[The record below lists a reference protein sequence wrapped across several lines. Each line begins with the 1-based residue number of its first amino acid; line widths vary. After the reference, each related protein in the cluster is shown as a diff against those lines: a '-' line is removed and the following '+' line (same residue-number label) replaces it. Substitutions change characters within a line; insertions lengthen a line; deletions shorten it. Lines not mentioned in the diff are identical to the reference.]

1 MKSQM
6 TDLRSQMGFTLLE
19 VVVAL
24 AIMGLGIV
32 TVLEVFSAGLRLG
45 ARSQEKTEAMLQG
58 QAIMDELFARP
69 VMPEGTE
76 EGTRADGRRWRVQVS
91 PVRQEPLSDSSIN
104 WELQEVTLEMRSP
117 DGRRDRQVEIRTL
130 RLLRKKN
137 S

>member
-1 MKSQM
+1 
-6 TDLRSQMGFTLLE
+6 MGFTLLE

-45 ARSQEKTEAMLQG
+45 SRSRDRTEAMIEG
-58 QAIMDELFARP
+58 QAVMDELLARP

-76 EGTRADGRRWRVQVS
+76 EGTREDGRRWRVQVS

-117 DGRRDRQVEIRTL
+117 DGRRDRRVEIKTL